1 MALSNTEVLEN
12 LTKQREELE
21 KNLQEG
27 QAQMETLRQTYLKV
41 VGAIDALT
49 QIEEANNPTEADEAS
64 AAEVVEGE

>member
-12 LTKQREELE
+12 LTKQKEDLE

-27 QAQMETLRQTYLKV
+27 QNQMETLRQTYLKV

-49 QIEEANNPTEADEAS
+49 QI
-64 AAEVVEGE
+64 

>member
-12 LTKQREELE
+12 LTKQKEDLE

-27 QAQMETLRQTYLKV
+27 QNQMETLRQTYLKV

-49 QIEEANNPTEADEAS
+49 QIEESNNPTETSET
-64 AAEVVEGE
+64 EVVEGE